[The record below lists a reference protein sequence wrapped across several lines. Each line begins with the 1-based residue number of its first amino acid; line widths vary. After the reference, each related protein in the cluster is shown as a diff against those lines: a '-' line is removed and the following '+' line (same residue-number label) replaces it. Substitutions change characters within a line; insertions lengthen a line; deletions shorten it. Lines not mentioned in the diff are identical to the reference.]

1 MGDKAALPVQNVE
14 EDSIIVKFANFL
26 PGFFHSNTRYIRLS
40 DMQINRRF
48 FPLKLNKWFGVLQE
62 YSIINNILLYDI
74 RIGGVDCTRFRFPAR
89 P

>member
-1 MGDKAALPVQNVE
+1 
-14 EDSIIVKFANFL
+14 
-26 PGFFHSNTRYIRLS
+26 
-40 DMQINRRF
+40 
-48 FPLKLNKWFGVLQE
+48 LQE